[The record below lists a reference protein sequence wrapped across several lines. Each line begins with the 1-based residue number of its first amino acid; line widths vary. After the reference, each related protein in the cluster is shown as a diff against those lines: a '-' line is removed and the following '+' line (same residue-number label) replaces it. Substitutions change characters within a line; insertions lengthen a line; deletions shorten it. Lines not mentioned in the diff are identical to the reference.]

1 MAIKGLS
8 IPVFGEYVNNGGTVS
23 YKNGVI
29 GGKAI
34 NYNIQVNTSEDNSLY
49 ADNGV
54 AEQAIGDFLS
64 ANLTLGTDGLD
75 TKVSKF
81 LLGLKEVKETV
92 SGFDEP
98 IITYVMDKNM
108 KSRDVGFGI
117 IEEHQKN
124 GVTFYR
130 AVVLTKVNMKIP
142 SQAAETRGQN
152 INWQTA
158 TIEGIAIRSE
168 EVTEHLDKPWQKFA
182 DFDTEAKAIKYLM
195 AVLNVESPLKALIV
209 KSVAGTTQGTTKIT
223 VTPPK
228 TGSNKYKYK
237 IDTSVVE
244 VVYSQ
249 LLDDWT
255 DWDGVSDITAT
266 TGQTITVAEVDL
278 SNKAVGSG
286 SVKVSAR
293 A

>member
-23 YKNGVI
+23 YRNGVI

-34 NYNIQVNTSEDNSLY
+34 SYNIQVNTSEDNSLY
-49 ADNGV
+49 GDNGV

-64 ANLTLGTDGLD
+64 ANLTLGTDGMD

-81 LLGLKEVKETV
+81 LLGMKEVTEKV
-92 SGFDEP
+92 AGFDEP
-98 IITYVMDKNM
+98 VKTYVMDKDM
-108 KSRDVGFGI
+108 KSKDVGFGI

-130 AVVLTKVNMKIP
+130 AIVLTKCNMKIP
-142 SQAAETRGQN
+142 SQAAETRGQS

-158 TIEGIAIRSE
+158 SVEGIAIRSD
-168 EVTEHLDKPWQKFA
+168 EVTEHLRNPWQKFA
-182 DFDTEAKAIKYLM
+182 DFETEGKAIKYLM
-195 AVLNVESPLKALIV
+195 AVLGVENPLKSLII
-209 KSVAGTTQGTTKIT
+209 KSVAGATQGTTKVT
-223 VTPPK
+223 VTPDK

-237 IDTSVVE
+237 VDASAVE

-249 LLDDWT
+249 LLNEWT
-255 DWDGVSDITAT
+255 DWDGKSDITAA
-266 TGQTITVAEVDL
+266 TGQKITIAEVDL
-278 SNKAVGSG
+278 SNKAVGAG
-286 SVKVSAR
+286 STTVAAR

>member
-8 IPVFGEYVNNGGTVS
+8 VPVFGEYVNNGGTVS

-34 NYNIQVNTSEDNSLY
+34 NYNIQVNTSENNPLY
-49 ADNGV
+49 GDNGV
-54 AEQAIGDFLS
+54 TEQAVGDFLS

-75 TKVSKF
+75 PKVSRF
-81 LLGLKEVKETV
+81 LLGLKEVTEV
-92 SGFDEP
+92 VPGFDEP
-98 IITYVMDKNM
+98 VKTYVLDKSM
-108 KSRDVGFGI
+108 ESKTVGFGV

-130 AVVLTKVNMKIP
+130 AVILTKCNMKIP
-142 SQAAETRGQN
+142 SQAAETRGQS

-158 TIEGIAIRSE
+158 SIEGVAIRSD
-168 EVTEHLDKPWQKFA
+168 EVTEHLANPWQKFV

-195 AVLNVESPLKALIV
+195 TVLNVESPLKALLIN
-209 KSVAGTTQGTTKIT
+209 SVAGETQGATKIT

-228 TGSNKYKYK
+228 TGYNKYKYK
-237 IDTSVVE
+237 VDSSAVE
-244 VVYSQ
+244 VTYSQ

-255 DWDGVSDITAT
+255 DWDGLSDIVAA
-266 TGQTITVAEVDL
+266 TGQKITVAEVDL
-278 SNKAVGSG
+278 SNKAVGAG
-286 SVKVSAR
+286 NTTVAAR